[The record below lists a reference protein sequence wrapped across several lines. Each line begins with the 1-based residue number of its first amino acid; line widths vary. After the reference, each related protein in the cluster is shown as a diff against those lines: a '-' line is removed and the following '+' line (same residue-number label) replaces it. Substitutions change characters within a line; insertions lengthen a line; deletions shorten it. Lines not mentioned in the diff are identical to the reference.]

1 MAPPAGYLT
10 TEAAAALWGIS
21 PQAVRKRCREGRIH
35 GARMIGR
42 AWCIPEVAIDATAI
56 IGNLRDTREGAL
68 WTAVKVLD
76 AIREEIADG
85 RPPVEADEIG
95 RACVTVDRALGALHD
110 VWRWDAVG
118 EIGAA

>member
-10 TEAAAALWGIS
+10 PEAAAARLGIS
-21 PQAVRKRCREGRIH
+21 PQAVRRRCREQRIQ

-42 AWCIPEVAIDATAI
+42 SWCIPEVSLDATAI

-68 WTAVKVLD
+68 WMAVKVLD

-85 RPPVEADEIG
+85 RMPAEAEEIS

-110 VWRWDAVG
+110 VWRWDAL
-118 EIGAA
+118 GARSD